1 MGLYECMMCA
11 VKRRTISLAQLH
23 LHWQQP
29 SSHPWMGNSH
39 ATHTFVGTHLDVY
52 SLIEN
57 KPKFS
62 VAKATL
68 GPLFLIS
75 GFWLEIFLVRG
86 VFYKNTSSIKSIYD
100 KVAIIFVQFQTCRV
114 TMTRMARRS
123 TRDQPSLVNKFLLW
137 RKPSNRPS
145 TLPARREPS

>member
-1 MGLYECMMCA
+1 
-11 VKRRTISLAQLH
+11 
-23 LHWQQP
+23 
-29 SSHPWMGNSH
+29 MGNSH

-86 VFYKNTSSIKSIYD
+86 VFYKNTSSIK
-100 KVAIIFVQFQTCRV
+100 
-114 TMTRMARRS
+114 
-123 TRDQPSLVNKFLLW
+123 
-137 RKPSNRPS
+137 
-145 TLPARREPS
+145 